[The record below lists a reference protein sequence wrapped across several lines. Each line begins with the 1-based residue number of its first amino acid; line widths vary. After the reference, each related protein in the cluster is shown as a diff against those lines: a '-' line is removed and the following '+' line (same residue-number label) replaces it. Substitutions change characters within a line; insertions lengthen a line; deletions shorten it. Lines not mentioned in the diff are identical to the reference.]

1 MNKLVSIDPGKYK
14 CGLVLADLDK
24 REILSA
30 IVIESNKL
38 IKKVKDFKLI
48 DSNIKLIIG
57 NGTTSKSCIFSLND
71 FTKDLII
78 VDERNTTYRAKERYF
93 QIFPRKGFQNL
104 LPKEIFIRN
113 INLDAISALIIAE
126 DYLNFKFEVSNKI
139 QTKTWL
145 KR

>member
-1 MNKLVSIDPGKYK
+1 MTAENNL
-14 CGLVLADLDK
+14 LVLL
-24 REILSA
+24 LQY
-30 IVIESNKL
+30 
-38 IKKVKDFKLI
+38 
-48 DSNIKLIIG
+48 G
-57 NGTTSKSCIFSLND
+57 IFD
-71 FTKDLII
+71 ERMWR

-126 DYLNFKFEVSNKI
+126 DYLNFKFEVNDKI

-145 KR
+145 KQ